1 MSNCVVC
8 TVCKE
13 GFNEAAMNRITAEFI
28 VCKRCLLLFNEED
41 TSSDENDGSDFE
53 LDIGLPAINKKS
65 ENVTPPLPAEELG
78 AEHES
83 FGNVGHDSKEGGGVA
98 EPSNTIE
105 GVGHCSKGGEGPPL
119 LDDEILVGGV
129 EEPSNTIEAVGQGS
143 KEGEDLPLV
152 ASGSVVEEASN
163 SLSDQRT
170 SFPCAT
176 CSDQIVGLLLNGDRI
191 YTRSAYGMLMLHSLF
206 RDWTIGDDNAEIH
219 DNRNWILFESEW
231 VLLLS

>member
-1 MSNCVVC
+1 MSKCVVC

-13 GFNEAAMNRITAEFI
+13 GFNEAAMNRVNSELI
-28 VCKRCLLLFNEED
+28 VCERCLLLFNEED
-41 TSSDENDGSDFE
+41 PSSDESDSSNFDE
-53 LDIGLPAINKKS
+53 LL
-65 ENVTPPLPAEELG
+65 
-78 AEHES
+78 
-83 FGNVGHDSKEGGGVA
+83 GGGVW
-98 EPSNTIE
+98 EPSNPIE
-105 GVGHCSKGGEGPPL
+105 VVGQGGKNGEGPPL
-119 LDDEILVGGV
+119 VDDEILVGGV